1 MKVRS
6 SIKAMCKHC
15 YVVRRGKSRFVY
27 CKMTPKHKQRQG
39 YHTMAHQDGDYCI
52 SCNVQFEVDRML
64 STTAE
69 PVSPSVGVN
78 SEMNMLS
85 YNMGNLGLASV
96 MMAEAGAST
105 IVNTRYIP
113 EVGIFSVLKF

>member
-39 YHTMAHQDGDYCI
+39 YHTMTHQDGDYCI
-52 SCNVQFEVDRML
+52 GCNVKFEVERQL

-69 PVSPSVGVN
+69 PILTSADTIGN
-78 SEMNMLS
+78 LS
-85 YNMGNLGLASV
+85 MITYNMGKLGLGSV
-96 MMAEAGAST
+96 AKPEGKS
-105 IVNTRYIP
+105 VNTRYIP
-113 EVGIFSVLKF
+113 EVGIFSVLKQ

>member
-52 SCNVQFEVDRML
+52 GCNVKFEVDRLL
-64 STTAE
+64 STSAE
-69 PVSPSVGVN
+69 PVSSDPEANYSV
-78 SEMNMLS
+78 NMLT
-85 YNMGNLGLASV
+85 YNMGKLGMASV
-96 MMAEAGAST
+96 AKVETGAAP
-105 IVNTRYIP
+105 VLNTRYIP
-113 EVGIFSVLKF
+113 EVGIFSILKF

>member
-39 YHTMAHQDGDYCI
+39 YHTMVHQDGDYCI

-69 PVSPSVGVN
+69 PVSSTNMN
-78 SEMNMLS
+78 SELGKLS
-85 YNMGNLGLASV
+85 YNMGNLGLTSV
-96 MMAEAGAST
+96 VKVDAGSKS
-105 IVNTRYIP
+105 VNTRYIP